1 MLLDCVM
8 KVTFVLVIKGLV
20 YSVCYDELSQRNY

>member
-8 KVTFVLVIKGLV
+8 KVTFLCVIKGLV
-20 YSVCYDELSQRNY
+20 YSACYDESQRNY